1 MNRFF
6 VLLMG
11 VIALITN
18 PPVGDN
24 AKSMVEEINQQW
36 VTAYNAGQLERLI
49 DFYRDD
55 TVLMLSGH
63 QPILGREGVRKFYA
77 EDIKS
82 TSTRSMAVT
91 SFRVEQSG
99 DLLVDSGKWT
109 FSGVLIDGTAIRTT
123 GNYVTVMK
131 KTKGAWRTAIDI
143 SNVGQM

>member
-18 PPVGDN
+18 MLAGDD
-24 AKSMVEEINQQW
+24 AKSIVDKTNQQW
-36 VTAYNAGQLERLI
+36 VTAYNAGQLDRLI
-49 DFYRDD
+49 DFYSNDAI
-55 TVLMLSGH
+55 LMLSGH
-63 QPILGREGVRKFYA
+63 QPILGREGVRNFYA

-82 TSTRSMAVT
+82 TNTRSMAVT
-91 SFRVEQSG
+91 SLRVEQSG
-99 DLLVDSGKWT
+99 ELLVDSGKWT
-109 FSGVLIDGTAIRTT
+109 FSGIAIDGTTIRMT

-131 KTKGAWRTAIDI
+131 KTEGTWKTAIDI